1 MEILQPEPE
10 ALGPTAPPAGPNLAA
25 TANLEQRAAELRDF
39 VENLA
44 VPLHWIAEDGTILW
58 ANAAE
63 MDLLGYT
70 PQEYIGHSIT
80 EFHADE
86 DVIADIMARLK
97 SGEKLTGHEARLRC
111 KDGSIRYVSISSNVY
126 RQEGRFVHTC
136 CVTLD
141 ITEQKNNAEL
151 RARLAAIVDSSDDAI
166 IGKDLNGIILSWN
179 RGAERIFGYT
189 AEEVVGRH
197 ISVISIPERADEI
210 PAILSRISR
219 GEHIDHYE
227 TERKTKDGKILSI
240 SLTVSPIRDAT
251 GTVVAVSKIARD
263 TTDQKITVG
272 LKERLAAIVES
283 SDDAIISKDLQGY
296 IQSWNRGAEK
306 LFGYTSEEIIGRHI
320 STLAPP
326 DRVDEIPG
334 ILDSI
339 RRGERV
345 DHYQTKRKTKD
356 GRILTVW
363 LTVSPIRDATGKIVG
378 ASKIARDITD
388 RDRQEEVLR
397 QANEALTSANADLQ
411 QFVYSAS
418 HDLQEPLRMV
428 SIYSEMLKRDF
439 GEKLGPDGAEYI
451 GYTMQGALRMEQ
463 LLHDL
468 RAFMHASTS
477 VQESAEEIDAR
488 TVLDK
493 ALRNVETAIKE
504 SGASITVTSLPHVRL
519 LEFQL
524 EQLFQNLIG
533 NAIRYRSTAP
543 PQIEVAARMQG
554 QYWLF
559 SVQDNG
565 IGIGPEYKEQVF
577 GLFTRLHSV
586 AEYPG
591 TGMGLAICKRIV
603 KRAGGRIWVES
614 EVGWGATFFFTVPAG
629 GRQDPIDP
637 EAA

>member
-1 MEILQPEPE
+1 
-10 ALGPTAPPAGPNLAA
+10 
-25 TANLEQRAAELRDF
+25 
-39 VENLA
+39 
-44 VPLHWIAEDGTILW
+44 
-58 ANAAE
+58 
-63 MDLLGYT
+63 
-70 PQEYIGHSIT
+70 
-80 EFHADE
+80 
-86 DVIADIMARLK
+86 
-97 SGEKLTGHEARLRC
+97 
-111 KDGSIRYVSISSNVY
+111 
-126 RQEGRFVHTC
+126 
-136 CVTLD
+136 
-141 ITEQKNNAEL
+141 
-151 RARLAAIVDSSDDAI
+151 
-166 IGKDLNGIILSWN
+166 
-179 RGAERIFGYT
+179 
-189 AEEVVGRH
+189 
-197 ISVISIPERADEI
+197 
-210 PAILSRISR
+210 
-219 GEHIDHYE
+219 
-227 TERKTKDGKILSI
+227 
-240 SLTVSPIRDAT
+240 
-251 GTVVAVSKIARD
+251 
-263 TTDQKITVG
+263 
-272 LKERLAAIVES
+272 
-283 SDDAIISKDLQGY
+283 
-296 IQSWNRGAEK
+296 
-306 LFGYTSEEIIGRHI
+306 
-320 STLAPP
+320 
-326 DRVDEIPG
+326 
-334 ILDSI
+334 
-339 RRGERV
+339 V

-565 IGIGPEYKEQVF
+565 IGIGP
-577 GLFTRLHSV
+577 
-586 AEYPG
+586 
-591 TGMGLAICKRIV
+591 
-603 KRAGGRIWVES
+603 
-614 EVGWGATFFFTVPAG
+614 
-629 GRQDPIDP
+629 
-637 EAA
+637 